1 MLWFLLEYDHTTI
14 FVSSDFILVYFA
26 LFVLLYCGK
35 NSYEDLSSQQIL
47 SVHYIFTIGEP
58 SQVVPVVKNTPA
70 NAGGMRDAD

>member
-35 NSYEDLSSQQIL
+35 NSYEDLSS
-47 SVHYIFTIGEP
+47 
-58 SQVVPVVKNTPA
+58 
-70 NAGGMRDAD
+70 